1 MQSSKFWSENGGA
14 NKKKFLMRPIIAIC
28 NDLYAPALEKLRVNA
43 EIITFNQIDES
54 SLRDRLK
61 FICAN
66 EKVRFT
72 NQQLKEIITL
82 TNFDIRSCLN
92 ILQFSGDD
100 SINKGQKDMQTS
112 WYSIVSQLFKKDPRL
127 SKRQQ
132 FKNLQHL
139 INTHH
144 SNFEKIING
153 CFQTYTDVHYQDIS
167 LSKPSLISD
176 WLYFSDL
183 VQRTQYDSSGVDLS
197 HYSELTALQF
207 FSQFSDVSNS
217 NLKIKSDW
225 EYFDKTRTN
234 NSILKVIFTKLST
247 TLKTV
252 FKMDDLVIDLL
263 PSLDYIMIPEI
274 SKRSTNSLVK
284 KDSTLKKVN
293 NAVNAINSAGLL
305 INKSKDENYNEI
317 YRTFP
322 DFTHITK
329 FDPTSIKRQQVRQ
342 SQVFPTLV
350 KELEHHKIMKRKIDS
365 TKDSDDV
372 IADVNDIDVLKTQY
386 NQIAENE
393 RLAKRQKTQTDI
405 KIWVR
410 YHEGFSNAVRKKVRW
425 DDLWS

>member
-1 MQSSKFWSENGGA
+1 
-14 NKKKFLMRPIIAIC
+14 
-28 NDLYAPALEKLRVNA
+28 
-43 EIITFNQIDES
+43 
-54 SLRDRLK
+54 
-61 FICAN
+61 
-66 EKVRFT
+66 
-72 NQQLKEIITL
+72 
-82 TNFDIRSCLN
+82 
-92 ILQFSGDD
+92 
-100 SINKGQKDMQTS
+100 
-112 WYSIVSQLFKKDPRL
+112 
-127 SKRQQ
+127 
-132 FKNLQHL
+132 
-139 INTHH
+139 
-144 SNFEKIING
+144 
-153 CFQTYTDVHYQDIS
+153 
-167 LSKPSLISD
+167 
-176 WLYFSDL
+176 
-183 VQRTQYDSSGVDLS
+183 
-197 HYSELTALQF
+197 
-207 FSQFSDVSNS
+207 
-217 NLKIKSDW
+217 
-225 EYFDKTRTN
+225 
-234 NSILKVIFTKLST
+234 
-247 TLKTV
+247 
-252 FKMDDLVIDLL
+252 MDDLVIDLL